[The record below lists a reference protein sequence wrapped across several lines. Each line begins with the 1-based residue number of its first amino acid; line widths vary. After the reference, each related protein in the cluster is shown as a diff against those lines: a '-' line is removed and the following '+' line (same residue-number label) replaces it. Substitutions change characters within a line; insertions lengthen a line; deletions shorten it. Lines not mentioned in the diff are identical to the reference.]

1 MFYESDPDPYCYPE
15 SEVIVNRF
23 DLRDPEILREVESDI
38 SALAE
43 AELHHNP
50 VVGSF
55 DMNHLREIH
64 RRLFGDVYAWAGE
77 FRTVRITKGQSVFA
91 YPGNIERCSQELF
104 ARLRNDALLHG
115 LPKGRFVRSLAFYM
129 GELNAIHP
137 FREGNGRALR
147 VFFAHL
153 SFEAGYDL
161 RFDEAEAGEMLHASI
176 ESFNGNPLPME
187 TLLARIISPRL

>member
-15 SEVIVNRF
+15 SDVLINRF
-23 DLRDPEILREVESDI
+23 DLRDPEELREVESDL

-64 RRLFGDVYAWAGE
+64 RRLFGDVYVWAGE

-91 YPGNIERCSQELF
+91 YPENIERCSQELF
-104 ARLRNDALLHG
+104 ARLRNDAYLRG
-115 LPKGRFVRSLAFYM
+115 LPKERFIRLLAFYL

-147 VFFAHL
+147 IFFAHL

-176 ESFNGNPLPME
+176 ESFNGNALPME
-187 TLLARIISPRL
+187 TLLAGIISPRQ